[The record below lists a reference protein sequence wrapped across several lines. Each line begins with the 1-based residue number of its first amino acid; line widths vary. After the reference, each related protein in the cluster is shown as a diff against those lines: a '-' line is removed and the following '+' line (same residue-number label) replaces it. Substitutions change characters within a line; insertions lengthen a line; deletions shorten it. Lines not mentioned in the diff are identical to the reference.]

1 MSKKKLQRAVMTLK
15 DFHGG
20 SIPSDL
26 PLPSAPGMSVERSSF
41 DRQGSGARM
50 SPVGRGYSG
59 GSERSSMNQN
69 RQGLGSS
76 GVRALEDKAS
86 LFPNPANIGR
96 NYDEDERSK
105 PVDGCPRSSGHSSTE
120 QYEEHDKVYNQEH
133 GYKSMMAPVL
143 YAAFK
148 PKPAVSPPPHW
159 WQQPPAAAAASVDYN
174 SGANVW
180 PAQEQESS
188 NQRPAAEL
196 VRSQRWESDS
206 WPAAQTPK
214 HKTLELGMMPDKG
227 SSRTS
232 WKPEHSYG
240 GTTPSDPQGHG
251 HGSGNP
257 LERPNFSRR
266 QSMYP
271 ENMEQVGYAQ
281 ANVSQTDRKL
291 VYGESHGSSR
301 GADSNDGIRSGFG
314 ERHIVGESTRV
325 QGGYPGT
332 GGYVHDSSG
341 DGLNGNG
348 AIGGWGG
355 YQDPGRRMKFFDKGR
370 IGRVE
375 SDYTREPSDP
385 KSPQQADR
393 GIRAYNPGVGNDN
406 HALGS
411 GYGASLPER
420 NPNSSN
426 PHESWTQQVNWD
438 QGDRA
443 SGGRN
448 TERRRSPPLVESNQA
463 FVEERSAPSAGGY
476 LVGFSQ
482 IEAPSAASGPQ
493 VPLVTTEPV
502 AERPKLKLLPRS
514 KALEMNEAVEHIGS
528 EVPALQV
535 LAILSCFCICG
546 RRLKFVGQK
555 SVASV
560 KIF

>member
-1 MSKKKLQRAVMTLK
+1 
-15 DFHGG
+15 
-20 SIPSDL
+20 
-26 PLPSAPGMSVERSSF
+26 
-41 DRQGSGARM
+41 
-50 SPVGRGYSG
+50 
-59 GSERSSMNQN
+59 
-69 RQGLGSS
+69 
-76 GVRALEDKAS
+76 
-86 LFPNPANIGR
+86 
-96 NYDEDERSK
+96 
-105 PVDGCPRSSGHSSTE
+105 
-120 QYEEHDKVYNQEH
+120 
-133 GYKSMMAPVL
+133 
-143 YAAFK
+143 
-148 PKPAVSPPPHW
+148 
-159 WQQPPAAAAASVDYN
+159 
-174 SGANVW
+174 
-180 PAQEQESS
+180 
-188 NQRPAAEL
+188 
-196 VRSQRWESDS
+196 
-206 WPAAQTPK
+206 
-214 HKTLELGMMPDKG
+214 
-227 SSRTS
+227 
-232 WKPEHSYG
+232 
-240 GTTPSDPQGHG
+240 
-251 HGSGNP
+251 
-257 LERPNFSRR
+257 
-266 QSMYP
+266 MYP

-560 KIF
+560 KIFKF